1 MSGHSKWH
9 KVKHKKA
16 ITDGKKSKNFGRFSR
31 EIKVAARAGK
41 DPDKNASLRDA
52 IERAKRANVPQANI
66 DRLLSDTTDTQES
79 VTYEGYGADGVA
91 ILVNAETDN
100 TNRTVSELRALF
112 KKHGGSLGEPGS
124 VRWKF
129 TETVTI
135 EATLPASIDL
145 DTLEL
150 SLIDAGAADIDQT
163 DADTLT
169 IIGPRPSRAILE
181 KSVTDQGLMIRSSFA
196 THTVPSSQRLTL
208 AEEQQA
214 RLNLLIADLE
224 EHADVIDVHSDA
236 AEVK

>member
-31 EIKVAARAGK
+31 EIKVAARGGK
-41 DPDKNASLRDA
+41 DPHLNASLRDA

-66 DRLLSDTTDTQES
+66 DRLLSDTTDSQQS
-79 VTYEGYGADGVA
+79 VTYEGYGTGGVA
-91 ILVNAETDN
+91 VLVNTETDN

-129 TETVTI
+129 METVTI
-135 EATLPASIDL
+135 EATTPAGIEM

-150 SLIDAGAADIDQT
+150 SLIDAGAATIDHT
-163 DADTLT
+163 GPDTVT
-169 IIGPRPSRAILE
+169 IIGPRETRSTIE
-181 KSVTDQGLMIRSSFA
+181 KTITNQGLTITTSFA
-196 THTVPSSQRLTL
+196 THTVPDDQRLTL
-208 AEEQQA
+208 PAEQQEKCDT
-214 RLNLLIADLE
+214 LVQELT
-224 EHADVIDVHSDA
+224 EHADVIDVHTDA
-236 AEVK
+236 ADVK

>member
-16 ITDGKKSKNFGRFSR
+16 ITDGRKSKNFGRFSR

-41 DPDKNASLRDA
+41 DPAKNASLRDA

-66 DRLLSDTTDTQES
+66 DRLLSDTTDSQES
-79 VTYEGYGADGVA
+79 VTYEGYGAGGVA
-91 ILVNAETDN
+91 VLVSAETDN
-100 TNRTVSELRALF
+100 TNRTVSELRAMF

-129 TETVTI
+129 SETVTI
-135 EATLPASIDL
+135 EATIPADTDA

-150 SLIDAGAADIDQT
+150 SLIDAGATDIDHLEPGT
-163 DADTLT
+163 AL
-169 IIGPRPSRAILE
+169 IIGPREARTALE
-181 KSVTDQGLMIRSSFA
+181 KTATNLGLTITSSFA

-208 AEEQQA
+208 NEEEHA
-214 RLNLLIADLE
+214 RFAALVADLE
-224 EHADVIDVHSDA
+224 EHDDVIDVHTDA
-236 AEVK
+236 AHVK